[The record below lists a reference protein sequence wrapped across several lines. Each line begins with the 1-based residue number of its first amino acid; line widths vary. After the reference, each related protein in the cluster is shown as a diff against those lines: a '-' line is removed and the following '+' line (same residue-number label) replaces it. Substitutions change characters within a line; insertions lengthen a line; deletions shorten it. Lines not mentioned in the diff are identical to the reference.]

1 MRGKMI
7 TSYFS
12 KWQRNYIAL
21 GIPREK
27 ERSRERK
34 ILNIAIQSWDL
45 ESLFQK
51 TSEIGAFDQC

>member
-27 ERSRERK
+27 ERSRERERK

-45 ESLFQK
+45 DSLFDNQRM
-51 TSEIGAFDQC
+51 IQ

>member
-1 MRGKMI
+1 MI

-27 ERSRERK
+27 EREREK
-34 ILNIAIQSWDL
+34 FSILQSNLAI
-45 ESLFQK
+45 
-51 TSEIGAFDQC
+51 